1 MVAVN
6 KMDLINQDQQR
17 FRTVTEEMANYL
29 QEIGLQA
36 VAMIPI
42 SARHGDNIAILS
54 RAITPDSYRDSYT
67 GPVAAACGRDETGL
81 VGIVLW
87 NEQIDEIR
95 IGDIVRFES
104 GWCQMRDGELIVST
118 GMNGRL
124 RIIDR

>member
-1 MVAVN
+1 MVSKRVRKRGLFKSSRKRLQVN
-6 KMDLINQDQQR
+6 DLKPNRPIKMLDLI
-17 FRTVTEEMANYL
+17 
-29 QEIGLQA
+29 
-36 VAMIPI
+36 
-42 SARHGDNIAILS
+42 ILRVYPRRLIYS
-54 RAITPDSYRDSYT
+54 DSYT

>member
-1 MVAVN
+1 MVSKRVRKGGLLKRSEKRLQVKDLKPN
-6 KMDLINQDQQR
+6 RPIKMLDLI
-17 FRTVTEEMANYL
+17 
-29 QEIGLQA
+29 
-36 VAMIPI
+36 
-42 SARHGDNIAILS
+42 ILRVYPRRLIYS
-54 RAITPDSYRDSYT
+54 DSYT

>member
-1 MVAVN
+1 MVSKRVRKRGLFKSSEKRLQVKDLKPN
-6 KMDLINQDQQR
+6 RPIKMLDLI
-17 FRTVTEEMANYL
+17 
-29 QEIGLQA
+29 
-36 VAMIPI
+36 
-42 SARHGDNIAILS
+42 ILRVYPRRLIYS
-54 RAITPDSYRDSYT
+54 DSYT

-104 GWCQMRDGELIVST
+104 GCAKMRDGELIVST